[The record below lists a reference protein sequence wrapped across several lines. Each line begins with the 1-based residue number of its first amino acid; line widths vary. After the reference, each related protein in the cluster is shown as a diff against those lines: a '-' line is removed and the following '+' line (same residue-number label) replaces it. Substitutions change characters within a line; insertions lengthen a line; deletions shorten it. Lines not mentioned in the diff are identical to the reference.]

1 MKAIIPSQKADGI
14 SKRSLIYA
22 SIIHISTM
30 AAVIIRLISIYIAS
44 VSCLQLY
51 NNTIMPQ
58 NEDVFCHFRGDICHF
73 LLQRGS
79 NLCYNV
85 NGDEYAYDLH

>member
-22 SIIHISTM
+22 SIIQSSTI

-73 LLQRGS
+73 PLQRNC